1 MKKDNPDMIGCSGSR
16 QSGSLYGALY
26 FGLTILLTLISTA
39 ARTAAYFSFFDSDVG
54 YFRVNN
60 IFSTIYHI
68 LIAIVIAIV
77 IIYFIACKANRL
89 SSAAPYMPKTSST
102 KSVSLL
108 MSIIVLFMA
117 LTAFGDIFS
126 KESKTYYLI
135 ALLGWSCGCFYFV
148 RGFLFD
154 SKPLQKSS
162 ENGNENQ
169 FRDIKRI
176 TAFGCIS
183 GYCLILALAV
193 SVAIIYFNR
202 YIPMNSPDKISF
214 LVCYLLF
221 MCYLISE
228 IRFDL
233 GIARPVLYISFSML
247 ALFLLYTSSVSYLI
261 ACIGNIFEERAYLL
275 EALFSLSAAV
285 YITVKMIEY
294 LRASSKCEA
303 DHYDNKNDNDNDK
316 TDISENDDTVAECD
330 TPEDDYIEYAESDT
344 HAEDDKNND
353 ETNESKSDEE

>member
-1 MKKDNPDMIGCSGSR
+1 MKKDKSGMTGCFGSR
-16 QSGSLYGALY
+16 QSGTLY

-39 ARTAAYFSFFDSDVG
+39 VRTAAYFSFFDSDVG
-54 YFRVNN
+54 YFRANN

-68 LIAIVIAIV
+68 LIAIVIAVV
-77 IIYFIACKANRL
+77 IIYFIACKANKV
-89 SSAAPYMPKTSST
+89 SPAAAQMPKTPST
-102 KSVSLL
+102 KSVSIL
-108 MSIIVLFMA
+108 MSIIVIFMA

-126 KESKTYYLI
+126 KESKTYHLI
-135 ALLGWSCGCFYFV
+135 ALLGWCCGCFYFV

-154 SKPLQKSS
+154 SRSFQGSS
-162 ENGNENQ
+162 ESGDANQ
-169 FRDIKRI
+169 FSDSKRI

-214 LVCYLLF
+214 LVCYLLL

-233 GIARPVLYISFSML
+233 NIARPVLYVSFSML
-247 ALFLLYTSSVSYLI
+247 ALFLLYTSSVSYLV
-261 ACIGNIFEERAYLL
+261 ACVGNVFENRSYLL
-275 EALFSLSAAV
+275 EALFSLSSAV

-294 LRASSKCEA
+294 LRASSKCEP
-303 DHYDNKNDNDNDK
+303 DHDSEASISDNSNA
-316 TDISENDDTVAECD
+316 TAECD
-330 TPEDDYIEYAESDT
+330 T
-344 HAEDDKNND
+344 AEDPIVDDSNSSEAGEANDK
-353 ETNESKSDEE
+353 TSKNEVSGK